1 MPGNKHMDTA
11 MSFRKIRETFLGYFK
26 AHGHEIVESSS
37 LVPLDDPSLLFINS
51 GMAPFKRLFLG
62 EEKRGYT
69 RAADSQKCVRA
80 GGKHNDLENVGYTA
94 RHHTFFEMLG
104 NFSFGDYF
112 KEEAIEWAWELL
124 TEGYHLPADRLYV
137 SVYKDD
143 DEAYR
148 IWEDKIGV
156 PQERMVRLGEKD
168 NFWTMGETGP
178 CGPCSEILLDQG
190 KSLSCGRPDCA
201 PGCDCDR
208 YLEIWNLV
216 FTQFDRSADGKLSPL
231 PKPNIDTGMGLER
244 LSAVVQGVTSNY
256 DTDLF
261 TGLISRIEDLCE
273 RRYGEDKKL
282 DVPFRVIADHA
293 RAATFLIGD
302 GIMPSNEGRGY
313 VLRRIIRRAI
323 RFGQTLGFN
332 DSFLHI
338 ICNKVIEVM
347 GKDYPE
353 VVQSQD
359 LIKGVVNNEEKRFT
373 DTFHY
378 SMRVLN
384 EEIDKLKAKGNN
396 TIPGEVAFKLYDT
409 YGLSVDIVEDVARDE
424 NLSVDLTGYERAMTR
439 QRSLSQESWK
449 GSGEE
454 EIPKAYLSLLARGVT
469 SNFLGYQAL
478 ASKAKVVALL
488 VDGKETESTHEGSQI
503 EVVLDQ
509 TPFYGKAGGQVGD
522 IGWIIDGKR
531 RFRVTD
537 TLKFSQNLIVHKG
550 LLEAGRL
557 FIGDTVEA
565 QVDESTR
572 NATIRNHSATHLLHA
587 ALREILGDHVKQAGS
602 LVAPERFRF
611 DFSHFTQVSAEKL
624 AEVECVVNRHIRE
637 NLPLH
642 TTEMS
647 KEEAMKTG
655 AMAIFEERY
664 GKTVRLVRI
673 GDGVSMELCGGTHAN
688 RTGDIGLFRIISES
702 AVAANVRRIEALTG
716 EAALRYDQKL
726 ERDMRSAASLLKATP
741 DQLEERLERLLKE
754 YKEKEKEIQ
763 SLKSKLL
770 SNKSQ
775 DILSGV
781 REVGGVKVI
790 AREMEAD
797 SPKEL
802 RESADGIK
810 DKLGSGI
817 ILLGAIK
824 EGKVM
829 LTCVVTKDLID
840 RFNAGDIIKRL
851 STIVGGKG
859 GGRPD
864 MAQGGGN
871 RPEYLEKL
879 LEGIYDLIGS

>member
-1 MPGNKHMDTA
+1 MDTT
-11 MSFRKIRETFLGYFK
+11 MNFREIRQKFLDYFK
-26 AHGHEIVESSS
+26 AHGHEIVESAS

-51 GMAPFKRLFLG
+51 GMAPFKMLFLG

-69 RAADSQKCVRA
+69 RAVDSQKCVRA

-124 TEGYHLPADRLYV
+124 TEGYHLPADLLYA

-156 PQERMVRLGEKD
+156 PPERIVRLGEKD

-190 KSLSCGRPDCA
+190 ESLSCGRPDCA

-216 FTQFDRSADGKLSPL
+216 FTQFDRSADGKLAPL

-244 LSAVVQGVTSNY
+244 LAAVVQGVTSNY

-261 TGLISRIEDLCE
+261 TGLIARVEDLCE
-273 RRYGEDKKL
+273 RRYGDDKKL
-282 DVPFRVIADHA
+282 EVPFRVIADHA

-302 GIMPSNEGRGY
+302 GVMPSNEGRGY

-323 RFGQTLGFN
+323 RFGQVLGLK

-338 ICNKVIEVM
+338 ICSKVIEVM
-347 GKDYPE
+347 GKDYGE
-353 VVQSQD
+353 IVQSKD
-359 LIKGVVNNEEKRFT
+359 LIEGVVNNEEKRFT

-378 SMRVLN
+378 SMKVLN
-384 EEIDKLKAKGNN
+384 EEIDKLKAKGSN
-396 TIPGEVAFKLYDT
+396 TIPGDVAFKLYDT

-424 NLSVDLTGYERAMTR
+424 NLSVDLTGYKKAMAR
-439 QRSLSQESWK
+439 QRTLSQESWK

-454 EIPKAYLSLLARGVT
+454 EIPKVYRSLLARGVA
-469 SNFLGYQAL
+469 SRFLGYQTL
-478 ASKAKVVALL
+478 TSKTKVVALL
-488 VDGKETESTHEGSQI
+488 VDGIETGATHEGSQV

-522 IGWIIDGKR
+522 IGRLIDGKR
-531 RFRVTD
+531 RFRVVD
-537 TLKFSQNLIVHKG
+537 TLKFSQDLIVHKG
-550 LLEAGRL
+550 LLEAGSL
-557 FIGDTVEA
+557 SIGDELEA
-565 QVDESTR
+565 QVDERAR

-602 LVAPERFRF
+602 LVAPDRFRF

-624 AEVECVVNRHIRE
+624 TEIECVVNRHIRE

-673 GDGVSMELCGGTHAN
+673 GDGVSMELCGGIHAK

-716 EAALRYDQKL
+716 EAALKYDQTL
-726 ERDMRSAASLLKATP
+726 ERDVKSAAFLLKTAP
-741 DQLEERLERLLKE
+741 DQLKERIERLLNE
-754 YKEKEKEIQ
+754 HKEKDREIQ

-770 SNKSQ
+770 SKKSQ
-775 DILSGV
+775 DILSGG
-781 REVGGVKVI
+781 RELGGVKVI

-802 RESADGIK
+802 RESADIIK

-824 EGKVM
+824 EGRVM
-829 LTCVVTKDLID
+829 LTCVVTKDLVN
-840 RFNAGDIIKRL
+840 RFKAGDIIKRL
-851 STIVGGKG
+851 SIIVGGKG

-864 MAQGGGN
+864 MAQGGGSK
-871 RPEYLEKL
+871 PEKL
-879 LEGIYDLIGS
+879 KKALEGIYDLIGS